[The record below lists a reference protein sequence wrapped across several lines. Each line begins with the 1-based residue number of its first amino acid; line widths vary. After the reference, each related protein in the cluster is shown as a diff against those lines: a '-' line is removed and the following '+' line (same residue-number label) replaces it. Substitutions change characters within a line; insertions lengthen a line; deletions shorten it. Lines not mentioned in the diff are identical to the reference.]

1 MSNMK
6 QLPGAILAT
15 LVGAS
20 LMTSVGTVSA
30 EEEKPYRL
38 VGDKVDFG
46 TYNGYRRYHSA
57 CHVCHGPDGMGSS
70 FAPPLVES
78 LKTLSQA
85 EFYNTV
91 AVGKQGNYTGENSV
105 MPSFAE
111 NPNVMKHL
119 GDIYAYLKA
128 RSDGVIPR
136 GRPKHLRKGQ

>member
-1 MSNMK
+1 MNQPLK
-6 QLPGAILAT
+6 AILAT
-15 LVGAS
+15 LVGATV
-20 LMTSVGTVSA
+20 LAPVGTISA
-30 EEEKPYRL
+30 QEDKPYRF

-57 CHVCHGPDGMGSS
+57 CHVCHGPDGLGSS

-85 EFYNTV
+85 DFYNTV
-91 AVGKQGNYTGENSV
+91 TAGKEGNFAGENSV

-111 NPNVMKHL
+111 NPNVMKNL

-128 RSDGVIPR
+128 RSDDALPR
-136 GRPKHLRKGQ
+136 GRPKHLAKGQ